1 MSGSS
6 EGIGALPSLLCSS
19 APAAVQ
25 SDDCAD
31 RVVCLFDELS
41 GRILLYL
48 LAFGLPRQDAED
60 VVQETFLALFQHLKL
75 GRSRQNLRGWLFRV
89 AHHLALKR
97 RQANRRFNRPE
108 NLEEILSSQP
118 DRSAAADVALDMD
131 QRHRRFQG
139 ILKALPERD
148 RLCILLRADGM
159 RYREIAQVVGI
170 SLGAVSL
177 SVSRTLTRMAR
188 SQGETR

>member
-6 EGIGALPSLLCSS
+6 EGIGALPSLLCGS
-19 APAAVQ
+19 ASAALQ
-25 SDDCAD
+25 ADDCAN

-41 GRILLYL
+41 GHLLLYL
-48 LAFGLPRQDAED
+48 LSFPLPRQDAED
-60 VVQETFLALFQHLKL
+60 IVQETFLALFQHLKS

-97 RQANRRFNRPE
+97 RQANRRLHRPE
-108 NLEEILSSQP
+108 NLDEILSTHP
-118 DRSAAADVALDMD
+118 DPSEAADVALDMN

-148 RLCILLRADGM
+148 RLCIVLRADGM
-159 RYREIAQVVGI
+159 RYREIAQMVGI

-177 SVSRTLTRMAR
+177 SVSRTLARMAR